1 MGKTLSRPLVKPPL
15 WMSDIMREVLVDH
28 IDGSAPF
35 SIKDLV
41 RNQSLKGL
49 INHGLVRWDQYSV
62 RPDQTHITPKGREM
76 LALVLAYYADVL
88 AVAAHHRDSVLI
100 RLHMEKAGAE
110 AARS

>member
-1 MGKTLSRPLVKPPL
+1 MGKTLSKPLVKPPV

-35 SIKDLV
+35 SVKDLV
-41 RNQSLKGL
+41 RNQSLRGCISHGL
-49 INHGLVRWDQYSV
+49 IRWDQYSV

-88 AVAAHHRDSVLI
+88 AVAAHHRDSALI
-100 RLHMEKAGAE
+100 RLHMEKI
-110 AARS
+110 AAQPAHS